1 MTHTPETIL
10 NCMVND
16 LPFDAH
22 HIELGTLFSAL
33 NNFEMDCHIE
43 GMKNPVAGAEE
54 RAYRALMTGIER
66 FEKNFDQ
73 LSPQDREA
81 FSNSIVQFTIGIADT
96 SKKLQA
102 REQAFPLLTPNDKID
117 TLRDI
122 WEEIEDNLEFQNTH
136 EEHELYLQQEIP
148 SLLQRLL
155 PPKADTTAW
164 TNADLLS
171 QRVEIHYTPPRGAPK
186 NAFDGLHC
194 YLVPKSPPSAPSP
207 PEL

>member
-16 LPFDAH
+16 LPFDAR
-22 HIELGTLFSAL
+22 HIKLSTLFSAL
-33 NNFEMDCHIE
+33 NNFEIDCHVE
-43 GMKNPVAGAEE
+43 GLHKPVAGAEE

-66 FEKNFDQ
+66 FEQDFDQ
-73 LSPQDREA
+73 LSPEDKEA
-81 FSNSIVQFTIGIADT
+81 FSTAIVQFTIGIPDA

-102 REQAFPLLTPNDKID
+102 REHAFPLLTPNDKID

-136 EEHELYLQQEIP
+136 EEHELYMQQEIP

-171 QRVEIHYTPPRGAPK
+171 QRIEIHYTPPRGAPK